1 MPELDSL
8 EVPVPAPPAP
18 QFDRFAQR
26 TEAAHLGMWLF
37 LSTELLFFGGL
48 FAAYAAYRFAYPE
61 VFAAAAGRLSVVS
74 GTLDTLVLLTS
85 SYVMATA
92 VHAAQTGQRGALT
105 WRLLAAAG
113 LGALFLVL
121 HGWEYAQDVRE
132 HHWPGPGFR
141 FEGGGGDNN
150 QASESNRAQ
159 LFFVLYFTLT
169 GLHSLHVAIGVV
181 ALTIFAVKAW
191 RWRYSSEYYTPVE
204 LVGLYWH
211 FVDLVWVFL
220 FPLLYLIPRHSLWP
234 R

>member
-1 MPELDSL
+1 MLELDAI

-37 LSTELLFFGGL
+37 LGTELLFFGGL

-61 VFAAAAGRLSVVS
+61 VFAAAAGHLSVGL

-92 VHAAQTGQRGALT
+92 VHAAQTGRRGALT
-105 WRLLAAAG
+105 RRLLLAAG

-121 HGWEYAQDVRE
+121 HGWEYYQDVRE
-132 HHWPGPGFR
+132 HHWPGPGFH
-141 FEGGGGDNN
+141 FGGGGSN
-150 QASESNRAQ
+150 APENRAQ

-169 GLHSLHVAIGVV
+169 GLHSLHVVIGVV
-181 ALTIFAVKAW
+181 ALTVFAVKAW
-191 RWRYSSEYYTPVE
+191 RWRYSSGYYTPVE